1 MSSREEYTR
10 RLQEKLV
17 EWNAEIDTLII
28 KAGEVMADIRDEFN
42 EQLEALKTLLAFIR
56 QKFEDLQQVSEI
68 AWEILKSGIDL
79 AWTSMEE
86 AIEAA
91 RSRVRHM

>member
-10 RLQEKLV
+10 RLQAKLA
-17 EWNAEIDTLII
+17 EWGAEIDTLMI
-28 KAGEVMADIRDEFN
+28 KAGEIMAEVRDEFN
-42 EQLEALKTLLAFIR
+42 EQLEALKTLLGFIR
-56 QKFEDLQQVSEI
+56 QKFEDLLQVGEI

-86 AIEAA
+86 SIESAK
-91 RSRVRHM
+91 SRVRHM